1 MSTPLALALDTCCL
15 SILPSTT
22 QTEDTCRRRVRRDTR
37 PLKLVRVKVQAVYP
51 PPSVTGSTTDRVR
64 NTISCTSAIFGDPCK
79 ISAKHTFRL
88 FVPLLAAHCANRAIG
103 HNKATLNT

>member
-51 PPSVTGSTTDRVR
+51 PAVLQTGSAIRSVAPPLSSEIHVR
-64 NTISCTSAIFGDPCK
+64 SQQSIHFDSLCPC
-79 ISAKHTFRL
+79 SRPTAR
-88 FVPLLAAHCANRAIG
+88 IG
-103 HNKATLNT
+103 P